1 MSSQLKMIKV
11 KWNKTKLEIDNET
24 IHVQTLNQTLF
35 FDPCL
40 GPTKGIGREFGQVFK
55 RKNKWHYVIN
65 GSFGWAI
72 SQKAAKDMVES
83 HLCVMEM
90 AKK

>member
-1 MSSQLKMIKV
+1 MITI
-11 KWNKTKLEIDNET
+11 KWNKIKWKIDNET

-40 GPTKGIGREFGQVFK
+40 GPTKGIGRELGRVFK
-55 RKNKWHYVIN
+55 RKNRWHYVIN
-65 GSFGWAI
+65 GSYGIAI

-83 HLCVMEM
+83 HLCVIEM
-90 AKK
+90 AKR